1 MSLRL
6 SHSHGAVLKSNPTR
20 RSQPRVRQRLH
31 PLEACH
37 PSATELS
44 KYASRPGPGAP
55 GPKESTSQ
63 SLSAKI
69 EKTERRR
76 RSTFFATANQTSWK
90 IQNLQLHPSG
100 KRERRNL
107 PNPAPNQDAIGAPT
121 LHESDR

>member
-1 MSLRL
+1 MARF
-6 SHSHGAVLKSNPTR
+6 GKSNPTR

-44 KYASRPGPGAP
+44 KYASRPSPGAP
-55 GPKESTSQ
+55 APKESTSRS
-63 SLSAKI
+63 SLAKI
-69 EKTERRR
+69 EKTERSR
-76 RSTFFATANQTSWK
+76 RSTFFAAANQTLWK
-90 IQNLQLHPSG
+90 IQNSQLHPSG

>member
-44 KYASRPGPGAP
+44 KYASRPSPGAP
-55 GPKESTSQ
+55 APKESTSRS
-63 SLSAKI
+63 SLAKI
-69 EKTERRR
+69 EKTK
-76 RSTFFATANQTSWK
+76 RSTRTTFCTTKNQTTSK
-90 IQNLQLHPSG
+90 THTSTLHPTG
-100 KRERRNL
+100 HRTRPNL
-107 PNPAPNQDAIGAPT
+107 PNP
-121 LHESDR
+121 